1 METGTDAST
10 ADPAAARVT
19 PRRDELARRLAAV
32 RARIADACVAAGR
45 DPGEVEL
52 MAVTKFVPAADVA
65 TLLDLGVTLLGENRP
80 QEATRKVAEVA
91 ALRPAASPR
100 WHLIGGLQRNKARLV
115 APWAARVESVDSVR
129 LADALDSAVARA
141 VDEGRRAGPLSVL
154 LQVSVDGDPA
164 RGGVP
169 LDRMDELADHVAG
182 CSALRLDGLM
192 AVAPLGA
199 DPDAAFAAVADA
211 AARLRAAHPRAT
223 VLSAGMS
230 GDLEVA
236 IGHGSQVVRVGT
248 ALVGDRPIA
257 SP

>member
-1 METGTDAST
+1 MVDGVGSGTGV
-10 ADPAAARVT
+10 AAG
-19 PRRDELARRLAAV
+19 RRAELERRLAAV
-32 RARIADACVAAGR
+32 RARVAAACRAAGR
-45 DPGEVEL
+45 DPDEVEL
-52 MAVTKFVPAADVA
+52 MAVTKFVPAADVV
-65 TLLDLGVTLLGENRP
+65 TLLDLGVTRFGENRP

-91 ALRPAASPR
+91 ALRPDARPR
-100 WHLIGGLQRNKARLV
+100 WHLVGGLQRNKARLV

-129 LADALDSAVARA
+129 LADALDAAVARA
-141 VDEGRRAGPLSVL
+141 VAEGRRAGPLSVL
-154 LQVSVDGDPA
+154 LQLSVDGDPH

-169 LDRMDELADHVAG
+169 APGLDALAAHVAG
-182 CSALRLDGLM
+182 CPSLRLDGLM

-199 DPDAAFAAVADA
+199 DPDAAFAAVAA
-211 AARLRAAHPRAT
+211 VAARLRAGHPGAT

-236 IGHGSQVVRVGT
+236 IGHGAQVVRVGT